1 MMNTSVAGTP
11 EDLMRSGRLSTA
23 MARTFSGALLLLG
36 ALQTQATIIQYKSFR
51 DLMKESDAVVS
62 GRVARIESKYS
73 ANKEDIYTFV
83 TLDQVETLSGS
94 YAAPTLTL
102 RFLGGHV
109 DNDMLHVE
117 GSPNFKQNEKVI
129 VFVHG
134 NGRYIV
140 PVVGWTQGVFR
151 VVPDAATGKGV
162 VSDHEGNRVF
172 GVQNGT
178 ILKDST
184 HEPEA
189 RIVGPQG
196 MSLGRTKNMEGN
208 AGSPDFIAPREAG
221 AASLEAPQGLAG
233 PRLAMTDAVF
243 ESAIRSAAVS
253 GTAAA
258 VLRSVGP
265 NDADV
270 AVDKRAESVGATPA
284 SIQAGQPATPVL
296 PKRTEPQT
304 ANDQR

>member
-11 EDLMRSGRLSTA
+11 NHLMRSGRLSTA
-23 MARTFSGALLLLG
+23 IARTFSGALLLLG
-36 ALQTQATIIQYKSFR
+36 ALQTQATIIQYKSFT
-51 DLMKESDAVVS
+51 DLVKESDAVVS

-94 YAAPTLTL
+94 YAASTLTL

-134 NGRYIV
+134 NGRYMV

-151 VVPDAATGKGV
+151 VVPDAATGKEV

-172 GVQNGT
+172 GVQNGS

-196 MSLGRTKNMEGN
+196 MSLGRRKNMEAN

-221 AASLEAPQGLAG
+221 ASLEASQGLAG
-233 PRLAMTDAVF
+233 PRLAMTAAVF
-243 ESAIRSAAVS
+243 ESAIRSTAVS
-253 GTAAA
+253 RIAAA

-270 AVDKRAESVGATPA
+270 AVNKRAESVGATPA